1 MFWEVQRKMMQNE
14 AREGENM
21 QMSATIHQNDAKLCK
36 SKPFFA
42 YKTLVLVK
50 NRSKSTFQPMKVCSK
65 WVCPEV
71 SWVEFECFFAA
82 L

>member
-14 AREGENM
+14 AREGGNM
-21 QMSATIHQNDAKLCK
+21 QMSATIHQNDAKM
-36 SKPFFA
+36 SKNIPFFA

-50 NRSKSTFQPMKVCSK
+50 NRSNRRFN
-65 WVCPEV
+65 
-71 SWVEFECFFAA
+71 